1 MLRKIRW
8 KRLVVDEGHVSAAAS
23 NLARLC
29 QELNV
34 ERRWIVSGTPTR
46 NLMGLSLGQSEHS
59 EGIDESPDDKSAEE
73 LLLAT
78 TNEKS
83 SVDEELVYPCDGD
96 GDKPRLWTRVDRD
109 DLAKLGEMISK
120 FIGVPQF
127 AHEVNLF
134 RRMVAGPLLAR
145 HGPIFGAI
153 QVVSQ
158 VMSQV
163 MFRHRCAIACMFIPS
178 STTLQNSRCG
188 K

>member
-1 MLRKIRW
+1 MHGKIRW
-8 KRLVVDEGHVSAAAS
+8 KRLVVDEGHVSVAAS

-46 NLMGLSLGQSEHS
+46 NLMGLSLGQSGYPES
-59 EGIDESPDDKSAEE
+59 IDESASHDDSDAEE
-73 LLLAT
+73 ILST
-78 TNEKS
+78 TANEQS
-83 SVDEELVYPCDGD
+83 MADTEPVYPCDGGSD
-96 GDKPRLWTRVDRD
+96 IPRSWTRVDRD

-127 AHEVNLF
+127 AYEANLF
-134 RRMVAGPLLAR
+134 RKMVATPLLDR
-145 HGPIFGAI
+145 HGPSFGAI

-163 MFRHRCAIACMFIPS
+163 MFRHRCVVVSCPS
-178 STTLQNSRCG
+178 LL
-188 K
+188 

>member
-1 MLRKIRW
+1 
-8 KRLVVDEGHVSAAAS
+8 VDEGHVSAAAS

-46 NLMGLSLGQSEHS
+46 NLMGLSLGQSEYPES
-59 EGIDESPDDKSAEE
+59 IEESPSPDDKVAEE
-73 LLLAT
+73 ILWTSA
-78 TNEKS
+78 NEQPTS
-83 SVDEELVYPCDGD
+83 ETELSYPCDD
-96 GDKPRLWTRVDRD
+96 SSNKPRLWTRVDRD

-127 AHEVNLF
+127 AYEATLY
-134 RRMVAGPLLAR
+134 RKMVAAPLLDR
-145 HGPIFGAI
+145 HGPSFGAI

-163 MFRHRCAIACMFIPS
+163 MFRHRCVTVFYFHPCFNTSAF
-178 STTLQNSRCG
+178 QNSGRG